1 MIMITLTLKIILL
14 LFLVG
19 KLFWKIAY
27 EEGYQDA
34 YAQLKSTSN

>member
-1 MIMITLTLKIILL
+1 MITLTLTLKIILL

-19 KLFWKIAY
+19 KLFWNIAY

-34 YAQLKSTSN
+34 YEILTKTSS